1 MIDIAS
7 ICKCFED
14 DKVLYSSHA
23 RQEMLQEELGA
34 ITDKEVFEAIQKGET
49 IIQYPDDR
57 PYPSTLIFGLTNRE
71 RPIHTVC
78 AFDEDEDRV
87 IVVTVYEPDPNRWIE
102 FRRRRP

>member
-14 DKVLYSSHA
+14 DNVLYSSHA
-23 RQEMLQEELGA
+23 QREMLQEELGA

-49 IIQYPDDR
+49 IIQYPDDK

-78 AFDEDEDRV
+78 ALDKDEDRV
-87 IVVTVYEPDPNRWIE
+87 IVVTVYEPDPDRWID